1 MLTASQI
8 QFNKE
13 VGSLISIKT
22 ESLKQVVYDYTFWN
36 DFVEHL
42 KTNDTAWYNNNIT
55 TILKT
60 YRFDYACIYDTSFNV
75 VHEISVKG
83 FVSREFIPNEALV
96 KLRKTKFLNFFQAN
110 TDGVV
115 EISGASVHPDIDPS
129 HTLTKPSGY
138 LFLAKWWN
146 RDFIQ
151 ELTNLSGATIKLMR
165 PSDTIPI
172 KDKYSISTFRNLPGW
187 QGSDV
192 ARIIFTRSSD
202 SLKLH
207 HLMTVFMLLIVL
219 GSIIATLLIFH
230 FTARRLINKP
240 LNLVTSILKSG
251 NVSHINELQNCKGE
265 FKLIGFLFS
274 EFISQKNELRLAKEK
289 AEESDRLKSA
299 FLANMSHE
307 IRTPMNGILGFA
319 ELLKEPKL
327 TGEEQQ
333 EYIKIIEKS
342 GIRML
347 NIINDIVDISRIE
360 SREAKVSLYITNIN
374 EQIESICAFFKYEV
388 ERKGIQISYNN
399 LLPANEAIINT
410 DGEKI
415 YSILT
420 NLIKNA
426 IKFTQTGSIEFGYVK
441 KGKYLEFF
449 VKDSGIGIRQ
459 EQKNIIFERFRQGSE
474 SLARNFEGSGLG
486 LSISKAFVELLG
498 GNIWVESEEGEG
510 SIFYFT
516 IPYTP
521 YEEEKNENKTVVS
534 DHVEETRIKKMK
546 ILIAEDDEISREFIT
561 NLVQKCS
568 RKILYSNTGI
578 ETIEACNE
586 NPDVD
591 LILMDIRMPDMD
603 GYEATRQIRQFNKDI
618 IIIAQTAYALLGD
631 REKAIEAGCNG
642 YISKPINKNEFLVLL
657 EKYFTKK

>member
-96 KLRKTKFLNFFQAN
+96 KLRKTRFLDFFQAIP
-110 TDGVV
+110 DGVV
-115 EISGASVHPDIDPS
+115 EISSASVHPENDPS
-129 HTLTKPSGY
+129 HILTKPSGY

-146 RDFIQ
+146 PDFIQ
-151 ELTNLSGATIKLMR
+151 ELTNLSGAKIKLVR
-165 PSDTIPI
+165 TSDTIPI

-207 HLMTVFMLLIVL
+207 HQMTVFMLLIVL

-251 NVSHINELQNCKGE
+251 NVAHINELQNCKGE

-289 AEESDRLKSA
+289 AEESDRLKSS

-319 ELLKEPKL
+319 ELLKEPML

-333 EYIKIIEKS
+333 EYIRIIEKS

-360 SREAKVSLYITNIN
+360 SREAKVSLDITNLN
-374 EQIESICAFFKYEV
+374 ELIESICAFFKYEV
-388 ERKGIQISYNN
+388 ERKGIKISYNN

-426 IKFTQTGSIEFGYVK
+426 IKFTQTGSIEFGYEK

-459 EQKNIIFERFRQGSE
+459 DQQNIIFERFRQGSE

-521 YEEEKNENKTVVS
+521 YQEEINEIKTIAS
-534 DHVEETRIKKMK
+534 HHEEETRIKNLK

-568 RKILYSNTGI
+568 RKILFSNTGI
-578 ETIEACNE
+578 ETVEACNE

-618 IIIAQTAYALLGD
+618 IIIAQTAYALSGD

-657 EKYFTKK
+657 EKYF